1 MCHSALRRAKKVP
14 GPGNFLVLHC
24 LRPIMHVTLLVP
36 DLFWPRDDGGG
47 AYRELELPVIE
58 RFLSRARREPFP
70 PLSLEAWLCQA
81 FEVERQQDWPVA
93 PITLAYD
100 GGDAGD
106 HYWLRAD
113 PVHLTPQRDRL
124 TLLDTSVLNPGAEDA
139 AELIAV
145 LNRHFAGEGLVFQ
158 APHPA
163 RWYLLVPGTPRLA
176 TRELTLAAGRDI
188 AGALPAGEDGLRW
201 RRILNEIQ
209 MLLHEHPVN
218 QRRES
223 RGALPI
229 NSVWPWGG
237 GRRAPVFGQH
247 FSHVAGENT
256 LASALAARAGAE
268 KLTGTALP
276 AASRGTRILVVMETS
291 SARHGDDRAWRQE
304 LADMEHAWFT
314 PLLTALRRRELD
326 GLAVVALH
334 PRACVRFD
342 ATRMDLLK
350 FWRPQRSLPAYA
362 PEAD

>member
-1 MCHSALRRAKKVP
+1 
-14 GPGNFLVLHC
+14 
-24 LRPIMHVTLLVP
+24 MHVTLLVP
-36 DLFWPRDDGGG
+36 DLFWPRDDGDG
-47 AYRELELPVIE
+47 AYRELQLPEIE
-58 RFLSRARREPFP
+58 RLLSRARRNSFP
-70 PLSLEAWLCQA
+70 PLSLEAWLSQA

-113 PVHLTPQRDRL
+113 PVHLSPQRDRL
-124 TLLDTSVLNPGAEDA
+124 TLLDASVLNPGAEDA
-139 AELIAV
+139 AELIAL

-188 AGALPAGEDGLRW
+188 ADALPAGEDGPRW

-223 RGALPI
+223 HGELPI

-237 GRRAPVFGQH
+237 GRRVPVSGQN
-247 FSHVAGENT
+247 FSHVAGENA
-256 LASALAARAGAE
+256 LACALAAKAGAE
-268 KLTGTALP
+268 KLTGMALP
-276 AASRGTRILVVMETS
+276 VASQGTRVLVVVETP
-291 SARHGDDRAWRQE
+291 SARHGDDRAWRQT
-304 LADMEHAWFT
+304 LAEIEHAWFT
-314 PLLTALRRRELD
+314 PLLTALRRREIDELV
-326 GLAVVALH
+326 AVTLH
-334 PRACVRFD
+334 PRACVRFE
-342 ATRMDLLK
+342 ANRMDLFK
-350 FWRPQRSLPAYA
+350 FWRPRRPLAAHA
-362 PEAD
+362 PGAG

>member
-1 MCHSALRRAKKVP
+1 MCHSALRRAKIVP

-47 AYRELELPVIE
+47 AYRELQLPAIE

-70 PLSLEAWLCQA
+70 SLSLEAWLCQA

-124 TLLDTSVLNPGAEDA
+124 TLLDASVLNPDAEDA

-163 RWYLLVPGTPRLA
+163 RWYLLAPRTPRLA

-188 AGALPAGEDGLRW
+188 ADALPAGEDSPQW

-237 GRRAPVFGQH
+237 GRRVPVSGQH
-247 FSHVAGENT
+247 FSHVAGENA
-256 LASALAARAGAE
+256 LACALAARTGAE
-268 KLTGTALP
+268 ILTGTALP
-276 AASRGTRILVVMETS
+276 VATPSARILVVTETS
-291 SARHGDDRAWRQE
+291 SARHGDDQAWRRALAKIERAWFVPS
-304 LADMEHAWFT
+304 LM
-314 PLLTALRRRELD
+314 ALRRHELD

-342 ATRMDLLK
+342 TTRMDLLK
-350 FWRPQRSLPAYA
+350 FWRPQRPLSAYA
-362 PEAD
+362 PGAG